1 VFIAWFRFR
10 ESFLGMGGAYHPNKV
25 FRKFRGRDPCAD
37 AILWSLGLKP
47 MTVVE
52 EKSDA
57 EKPDRKD
64 IAESNRVV
72 N

>member
-1 VFIAWFRFR
+1 
-10 ESFLGMGGAYHPNKV
+10 MGGAYHPNKV

-52 EKSDA
+52 ETP
-57 EKPDRKD
+57 E
-64 IAESNRVV
+64 AESTEGKEVPKSTRVV